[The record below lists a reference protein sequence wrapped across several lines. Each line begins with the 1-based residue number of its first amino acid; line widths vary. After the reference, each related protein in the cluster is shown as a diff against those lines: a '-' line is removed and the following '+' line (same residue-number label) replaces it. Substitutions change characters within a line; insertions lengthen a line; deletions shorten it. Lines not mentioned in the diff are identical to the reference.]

1 MKIKFLLALS
11 LILFIPLN
19 AYSKILQLNN
29 CDLTEP
35 AERDAMRDRVIKI
48 DLKNKKLTF
57 RGYAAYTNPV
67 QIKDELLVY
76 QNEIIFTVF
85 DNKLVKM
92 ELNPNSEDLSKSK
105 HEYTAD
111 FERNIFQIKSWWYL
125 NSGTETDLV
134 IYTCENSNF
143 EKAIMSNK
151 EKSGSKS
158 KSLLKKLLKKN

>member
-92 ELNPNSEDLSKSK
+92 ELNPKTEDVTKRKLI
-105 HEYTAD
+105 YTAD

-134 IYTCENSNF
+134 IYTCKNSNF